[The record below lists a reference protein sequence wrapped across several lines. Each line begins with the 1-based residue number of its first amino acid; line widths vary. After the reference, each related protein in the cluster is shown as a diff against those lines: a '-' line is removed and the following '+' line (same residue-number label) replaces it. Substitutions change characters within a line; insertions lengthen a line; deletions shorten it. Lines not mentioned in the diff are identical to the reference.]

1 MEIRLYFQMLKRGWW
16 IILLTALV
24 AVAVSLGISMLVS
37 PQYQAVARFIISP
50 ATNDPTRPDLTLQGL
65 QTLDRQSVITT
76 YAEVINSDRIL
87 NDALLYLQMTRD
99 DIKNYT
105 INATV
110 LASSSVIELSVTGPD
125 RRIAADIA
133 NTMGNQA
140 INFIRRLNQAFNVDF
155 LDVASL
161 PVEPYS
167 PQPLRD
173 ASLALVLGLVG
184 GALLAILR
192 EQLMISI
199 EVFRQRL
206 HIDGETG
213 LFTRKHF
220 IRLVEDEVFE
230 KPEETFSIGIV
241 ELSVYGSQD
250 IIESYPSA
258 LLQKI
263 LRQVTDRL
271 RGELRG
277 TDAIGR
283 WGTTSFAVLLYN
295 TPGSVASRL
304 FERICQ
310 SISGP
315 VDTGQFG
322 LTITLNSVIGVT
334 EYSGSGSAQELFEK
348 TTKALEQAHRNKT
361 SPVCVL

>member
-1 MEIRLYFQMLKRGWW
+1 MEIRLYFQMLRRGWW
-16 IILLTALV
+16 IILLTTLV
-24 AVAVSLGISMLVS
+24 AVAVSLGISMLVP
-37 PQYQAVARFIISP
+37 PQYQAVARFIVSP
-50 ATNDPTRPDLTLQGL
+50 AVTDPTRPDLTLQGL
-65 QTLDRQSVITT
+65 QTLDRQSVMTT

-87 NDALLYLQMTRD
+87 NDALAALQLTQG
-99 DIKNYT
+99 DIKDYT
-105 INATV
+105 LGATV

-125 RRIAADIA
+125 RKRAAEIA

-155 LDVASL
+155 LDVASM
-161 PVEPYS
+161 PAEPYS

-173 ASLALVLGLVG
+173 ASLALALGLVG

-192 EQLMISI
+192 EQLMTSI

-213 LFTRKHF
+213 LFTRKYF
-220 IRLVEDEVFE
+220 ARLVEDEVLE

-241 ELSVYGSQD
+241 ELSALGPAD

-258 LLQKI
+258 VLQKI
-263 LRQVTDRL
+263 LHQTTEKL

-310 SISGP
+310 TISGP
-315 VDTGQFG
+315 VDTGRLG
-322 LTITLNSVIGVT
+322 LSMTLNSVIGIA
-334 EYSGSGSAQELFEK
+334 EYSGSGSAQDLFEK
-348 TTKALEQAHRNKT
+348 TDKALEQAHRNKT
-361 SPVCVL
+361 THVCVL